1 MKVLAII
8 SGLFFQLLSLSAW
21 AADKARPAEISTGID
36 PLSGANLGQLAIG
49 LLFVL
54 LMVIGLAWL
63 LRRVGGVSLGGS
75 QALKV
80 IGGMSMGA
88 RERVVLLQVGET
100 QLLVGVSPG
109 RIQTLHVLDKPV
121 VVTDQN
127 EHDKGF
133 ADKLAVALKGKLK

>member
-1 MKVLAII
+1 MKVLAILT
-8 SGLFFQLLSLSAW
+8 GLVLQFNTLSVW
-21 AADKARPAEISTGID
+21 AIEKSRPAEISTGID
-36 PLSGANLGQLAIG
+36 PLSGANIGQLAIG

-63 LRRVGGVSLGGS
+63 MRRIGGVNFGGS

-88 RERVVLLQVGET
+88 RERVVLIQVGET
-100 QLLVGVSPG
+100 QLLVGISPG

-121 VVTDQN
+121 DIQGA
-127 EHDKGF
+127 EQMGEGF
-133 ADKLAVALKGKLK
+133 ADKFAAALKGKIK

>member
-8 SGLFFQLLSLSAW
+8 SGLILQLNSLSVW
-21 AADKARPAEISTGID
+21 AVEKSRPAEAAPAID
-36 PLSGANLGQLAIG
+36 PLSGANIGQLAIG

-63 LRRVGGVSLGGS
+63 LRRVGGVNFGGS

-80 IGGMSMGA
+80 VGGMSMGA
-88 RERVVLLQVGET
+88 RERVVLIQVGET
-100 QLLVGVSPG
+100 QLLVGISPG

-121 VVTDQN
+121 VVQDGEQTG
-127 EHDKGF
+127 EGF
-133 ADKLAVALKGKLK
+133 ADKFAAALKGKMK